1 MAPSVISA
9 VVSSTST
16 HRSRQS
22 FSDNSI
28 NNTIKSSSD
37 DDVSNTSRRY
47 RRINVSTI
55 SGSYHDGSDIFY
67 SKDID
72 KKSKIN
78 SISSRQWVV
87 LIVLMFVTMT
97 SSFAVCLF
105 PPFFPRIA
113 EEKGFSSAVYGA
125 IIGTNCLTSFIVT
138 PFIGRHLKTIGIR
151 YALVMGMLAGGFCC
165 TLSGF
170 LEFFSPDYTFVII
183 AVCIRIVHACS
194 NAFVILATFSYIASE
209 FPDNVG
215 KIFSMTRCVMNL
227 GQLFGPTVGGA
238 FKMIGGFYM
247 PFVVMGTLQVIFSIV
262 SIPIMPDFVED
273 PKYRNSSKKSMEI
286 TICQILK
293 IKAIWISFITF
304 IFATMCNGFL
314 SINLEP
320 CVIRQFHLT
329 PPVVGVL
336 FGLKDGA
343 NSFASPLWGF
353 LCDRKKKVKPFIVI
367 SAILVAVSFL
377 LIGAFRIVDTGYKL
391 TLGIVII
398 SLCLNG
404 IGIGG
409 EQVSGVV
416 DAMHE
421 VGNAGYPDNPNIH
434 GIIAGLWSSLSGAGR
449 FISRAGSGMMVH
461 AIGFDYTAAFVM
473 SLQGIIVIIT
483 VIYMIFWESC
493 LLYPKSS
500 ISWDNVPY
508 VEVEEDHPIF
518 SVASMTPSNI
528 CIDIPDG
535 IDPNIRIAN
544 SCPTRVQP
552 EKSLRVQPIRR
563 HKMSGDREDIL
574 ERLSCSVLS
583 NIN

>member
-1 MAPSVISA
+1 
-9 VVSSTST
+9 
-16 HRSRQS
+16 
-22 FSDNSI
+22 
-28 NNTIKSSSD
+28 
-37 DDVSNTSRRY
+37 
-47 RRINVSTI
+47 
-55 SGSYHDGSDIFY
+55 
-67 SKDID
+67 
-72 KKSKIN
+72 
-78 SISSRQWVV
+78 
-87 LIVLMFVTMT
+87 
-97 SSFAVCLF
+97 
-105 PPFFPRIA
+105 
-113 EEKGFSSAVYGA
+113 
-125 IIGTNCLTSFIVT
+125 
-138 PFIGRHLKTIGIR
+138 
-151 YALVMGMLAGGFCC
+151 
-165 TLSGF
+165 
-170 LEFFSPDYTFVII
+170 
-183 AVCIRIVHACS
+183 
-194 NAFVILATFSYIASE
+194 
-209 FPDNVG
+209 
-215 KIFSMTRCVMNL
+215 
-227 GQLFGPTVGGA
+227 
-238 FKMIGGFYM
+238 
-247 PFVVMGTLQVIFSIV
+247 
-262 SIPIMPDFVED
+262 
-273 PKYRNSSKKSMEI
+273 
-286 TICQILK
+286 
-293 IKAIWISFITF
+293 
-304 IFATMCNGFL
+304 MCNGFL

-461 AIGFDYTAAFVM
+461 AMGFDYTAAFVM

-518 SVASMTPSNI
+518 SVASMTPI
-528 CIDIPDG
+528 VLLG
-535 IDPNIRIAN
+535 F
-544 SCPTRVQP
+544 
-552 EKSLRVQPIRR
+552 SLRKALEFNLSEGIKCLEIVKTYWRDC
-563 HKMSGDREDIL
+563 HAVFCLIL
-574 ERLSCSVLS
+574 TKSF
-583 NIN
+583 INNRAEQTHILIISIVS

>member
-28 NNTIKSSSD
+28 NNIIKSSSD

-262 SIPIMPDFVED
+262 SIPIMPDFVLRKEANIGAQSPFVIMLNSFTNEF
-273 PKYRNSSKKSMEI
+273 PKYTRDDSKSTSIQRIRLELMLCTYWSVVVRGK
-286 TICQILK
+286 
-293 IKAIWISFITF
+293 SFI
-304 IFATMCNGFL
+304 IYWMA
-314 SINLEP
+314 
-320 CVIRQFHLT
+320 
-329 PPVVGVL
+329 
-336 FGLKDGA
+336 
-343 NSFASPLWGF
+343 
-353 LCDRKKKVKPFIVI
+353 RKETVK
-367 SAILVAVSFL
+367 
-377 LIGAFRIVDTGYKL
+377 
-391 TLGIVII
+391 
-398 SLCLNG
+398 
-404 IGIGG
+404 
-409 EQVSGVV
+409 
-416 DAMHE
+416 
-421 VGNAGYPDNPNIH
+421 
-434 GIIAGLWSSLSGAGR
+434 
-449 FISRAGSGMMVH
+449 
-461 AIGFDYTAAFVM
+461 
-473 SLQGIIVIIT
+473 
-483 VIYMIFWESC
+483 
-493 LLYPKSS
+493 
-500 ISWDNVPY
+500 
-508 VEVEEDHPIF
+508 
-518 SVASMTPSNI
+518 
-528 CIDIPDG
+528 
-535 IDPNIRIAN
+535 
-544 SCPTRVQP
+544 
-552 EKSLRVQPIRR
+552 
-563 HKMSGDREDIL
+563 
-574 ERLSCSVLS
+574 
-583 NIN
+583 